1 MHIETNQDSLFS
13 SIISKLPYGKDF
25 LFVDEIKYIDN
36 YKVIGTYKFDSSA
49 YFYNSHFLHTPITPG
64 VILIEAMGQIGMVSH
79 LIFLNKL
86 HLSKQNFIPLFSN
99 LESSFYKTIEKGGKI
114 KVIGDKI
121 YFRNNVLKS
130 EIKLYNE
137 LEELCVLCKAQLSL
151 KYE

>member
-1 MHIETNQDSLFS
+1 MHIETNQNSLFA

-25 LFVDEIKYIDN
+25 LFVDEIQYID
-36 YKVIGTYKFDSSA
+36 KDKIIGTYKFDSLA
-49 YFYNSHFLHTPITPG
+49 YFYNSHFLHKPITPG

-79 LIFLNKL
+79 LIFLNEL
-86 HLSKQNFIPLFSN
+86 HLSNKNFMPLFSN
-99 LESSFYKTIEKGGKI
+99 LESSFYKIVERGEKI

-130 EIKLYNE
+130 EIKLYNK
-137 LEELCVLCKAQLSL
+137 LEELCVVCKAQLSL

>member
-1 MHIETNQDSLFS
+1 MHIETNKDSLFS

-25 LFVDEIKYIDN
+25 LFVDEIQYID
-36 YKVIGTYKFDSSA
+36 KDKIIGTYKFNSSA
-49 YFYNSHFLHTPITPG
+49 NFYNSHFLHKPITPG

-79 LIFLNKL
+79 LIFLNNL
-86 HLSKQNFIPLFSN
+86 HISNKNFIPLFSN
-99 LESSFYKTIEKGGKI
+99 VETSFYKTVERGAKI
-114 KVIGDKI
+114 KVVGHKI

-137 LEELCVLCKAQLSL
+137 LEELCVLGKAQLSL

>member
-1 MHIETNQDSLFS
+1 MHPETNQNSLFS

-25 LFVDEIKYIDN
+25 LFVDEIKYMDN
-36 YKVIGTYKFDSSA
+36 DRVIGTYKFDSSA

-64 VILIEAMGQIGMVSH
+64 VILIEAMGQIGMVTH
-79 LIFLNKL
+79 LIFLNEL

-99 LESSFYKTIEKGGKI
+99 LECSFYKTIEKGGKI

-130 EIKLYNE
+130 EVKLYNE